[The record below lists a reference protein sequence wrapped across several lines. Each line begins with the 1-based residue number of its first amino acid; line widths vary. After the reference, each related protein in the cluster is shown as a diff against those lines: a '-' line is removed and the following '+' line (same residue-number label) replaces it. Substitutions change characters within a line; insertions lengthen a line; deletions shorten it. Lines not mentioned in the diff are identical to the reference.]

1 MGIESITKRI
11 HANVEWDGSNVA
23 CIDTAEGVVLVD
35 TPMLP
40 KDIAQWKQFVLDLN
54 PKGVRYIVVTHS
66 HFDHII
72 GCSQLSQM
80 GQLGGTVI
88 MHEKGRASLFEED
101 ATLRE
106 SMAGLSPDRTEE
118 EVQFILS
125 EPLIP
130 SEITMGGALTLNL
143 GDTTLALHH
152 VGGHSPDSIVVHAVE
167 DRILLTGDNIT
178 SSMHPYKGHACFA
191 DWIEALEFMD
201 TLDVDTII
209 PGHGVI
215 CGRDEIPRFID
226 YMRALHSLTSESIER
241 GMSCDAVVESVHDRM
256 FGHFEVEPARL
267 EAARMMFDLGTR
279 RLYEEIERER
289 G

>member
-1 MGIESITKRI
+1 MGIESITKRV

-40 KDIAQWKQFVLDLN
+40 KDIVQWKEFVLGLN
-54 PKGVRYIVVTHS
+54 AKGIRYIVITHS

-72 GCSQLSQM
+72 GCSQL
-80 GQLGGTVI
+80 GGAVI
-88 MHEKGRASLFEED
+88 MHEKGRASLFEEN

-106 SMAGLSPDRTEE
+106 SMAGLAPDRTEE
-118 EVQFILS
+118 EVEFILS

-130 SEITMGGALTLNL
+130 SEITMGGTLTLNL
-143 GDTTLALHH
+143 GDTTLELHH
-152 VGGHSPDSIVVHAVE
+152 VGGHSVDSIVVHAVE
-167 DRILLTGDNIT
+167 DRILMTGDNIT
-178 SSMHPYKGHACFA
+178 SASHPYKGHACFS
-191 DWIEALEFMD
+191 DWLEALEFMD
-201 TLDVDTII
+201 TLEVETII

-215 CGRDEIPRFID
+215 CGRDEIGRFVD
-226 YMRALHSLTSESIER
+226 YMRALHSLTSESIEE
-241 GMSCDAVVESVHDRM
+241 GMPCDAVVRRVRDRM
-256 FGHFEVEPARL
+256 FGHFETEPARL
-267 EAARMMFDLGTR
+267 EAAQMMFDLGTK

>member
-1 MGIESITKRI
+1 MAIEKITQRI

-23 CIDTAEGVVLVD
+23 CIDTTEGVVLVD

-40 KDIAQWKQFVLDLN
+40 KEIAEWKEFVLGRS
-54 PKGVRYIVVTHS
+54 PKGVKYIVITHS

-72 GCSQLSQM
+72 GCR
-80 GQLGGTVI
+80 QLGGTVI
-88 MHEKGRASLFEED
+88 MHKEGRDKLFEEN

-106 SMAGLSPDRTEE
+106 SMAGLAPDRTRE
-118 EVQFILS
+118 EVEFILS

-130 SEITMGGALTLNL
+130 SEITMGAELTLNL

-167 DRILLTGDNIT
+167 DRVLMAGDNIT
-178 SSMHPYKGHACFA
+178 SAMHPYKGHACFG
-191 DWIEALEFMD
+191 DWIEALEYMD
-201 TLDVDTII
+201 TLDADRII
-209 PGHGVI
+209 PGHGEI
-215 CGRDEIPRFID
+215 CGKDEIGRFID
-226 YMRALHSLTSESIER
+226 YMKGLWNLTSELMEAGESR
-241 GMSCDAVVESVHDRM
+241 DDVVKAVAETM
-256 FGHFEVEPARL
+256 FGHFEVEPERL

-279 RLYEEIERER
+279 RLHEEIEGRP